1 MPELLTLPRLSYQ
14 AARGLEIVFGPLD
27 LDSTER
33 LALFG
38 PNGAGKTTAL
48 RLLAGTLGASLDLP
62 PSAYLPQRPYMFR
75 GTAAHNL
82 TLGLDG
88 EERSHAFELAERL
101 GLAPNLADEGT
112 GLSGGERQRVALAR
126 ALASSARVVLLDEPL
141 SAIDVQHRESVIAV
155 IGSSLSGRAAV
166 IVTHDR
172 EVVASLADRV
182 AVMIGGTIRQLGP
195 VDEVFTL
202 PADDE
207 VAMAVGLGNVLS
219 GSVVGTDDPLVEVD
233 VGGVGIWGYGR
244 QELGTSVK
252 VLFGAETVTVQ
263 TGAGAPTSARNVW
276 FGEVE
281 AIRPVGRLVEL
292 VVDVGPRVVALITPG
307 SLESLDLA
315 PGSRVGLALKATAV
329 HVVSAPER

>member
-1 MPELLTLPRLSYQ
+1 M
-14 AARGLEIVFGPLD
+14 
-27 LDSTER
+27 
-33 LALFG
+33 
-38 PNGAGKTTAL
+38 
-48 RLLAGTLGASLDLP
+48 
-62 PSAYLPQRPYMFR
+62 
-75 GTAAHNL
+75 
-82 TLGLDG
+82 TLGLDVD
-88 EERSHAFELAERL
+88 ERSRAFELAERL
-101 GLAPNLADEGT
+101 GLAPNLADEGS

-126 ALASSARVVLLDEPL
+126 ALASSARLVLFDEPF

-155 IGSSLSGRAAV
+155 IGSALSGRAAV

-182 AVMIGGTIRQLGP
+182 AVMIAGTIRQLGP

-233 VGGVGIWGYGR
+233 VGGVRIWGYGR
-244 QELGTSVK
+244 QELGMSVK

-263 TGAGAPTSARNVW
+263 TGARAPTSARNVW

-315 PGSRVGLALKATAV
+315 PGSRVGLSLKATAV
-329 HVVSAPER
+329 HVVAAAER